1 MARFSINQPLKG
13 IEIYFEDRPSA
24 DVLSE
29 LKANRWRWLYS
40 KKCWYNTN
48 TQVNLEYAQRIC
60 SPKVNLPVVS
70 NVHTID
76 YDITSSQGNS
86 EESKAQKNGN
96 LVECFDCH
104 HIVSIHAQSC
114 PNCGCPLSYTLE
126 QYSRIAQEREAVQKH
141 AEEEMKQRKEEEERK
156 HRIKDAL
163 SLISDE
169 FKTYFQNELE
179 ISIESDSISDDELY
193 FLESEYR
200 IYVDFRRHCEES
212 IVQKKECV
220 INAINYTSW
229 DVIPY
234 RIQKKITEHFQ
245 NSMSDL
251 RPFEV
256 QLDEVT
262 PKLFMAHAV
271 GLSFAGLE
279 TQYSAWL
286 DLFCL
291 RHYSNKIYKD
301 GAVFQDISVLPVLE
315 DDIKAIRS
323 CTASNHDSKKA
334 DGEGSSNKNPIAKAA
349 QNADILVYRSAKM
362 TTVQIK
368 INIQKNEG
376 HKRYLGLKIG
386 DSFLDSKGF
395 RCVVTDIIRKDP
407 YQDWQDLAP
416 TLSVDEYPSVS
427 YGHGRKWNR

>member
-141 AEEEMKQRKEEEERK
+141 TEKEMKQRKEEEERK
-156 HRIKDAL
+156 HRIKEAL

-169 FKTYFQNELE
+169 FKAYFQNELK

-193 FLESEYR
+193 FLL
-200 IYVDFRRHCEES
+200 I
-212 IVQKKECV
+212 
-220 INAINYTSW
+220 
-229 DVIPY
+229 
-234 RIQKKITEHFQ
+234 
-245 NSMSDL
+245 
-251 RPFEV
+251 
-256 QLDEVT
+256 
-262 PKLFMAHAV
+262 
-271 GLSFAGLE
+271 
-279 TQYSAWL
+279 
-286 DLFCL
+286 
-291 RHYSNKIYKD
+291 
-301 GAVFQDISVLPVLE
+301 
-315 DDIKAIRS
+315 
-323 CTASNHDSKKA
+323 
-334 DGEGSSNKNPIAKAA
+334 
-349 QNADILVYRSAKM
+349 
-362 TTVQIK
+362 
-368 INIQKNEG
+368 
-376 HKRYLGLKIG
+376 
-386 DSFLDSKGF
+386 
-395 RCVVTDIIRKDP
+395 
-407 YQDWQDLAP
+407 
-416 TLSVDEYPSVS
+416 
-427 YGHGRKWNR
+427 

>member
-1 MARFSINQPLKG
+1 MARFSINQPLNG
-13 IEIYFEDRPSA
+13 IEIYFENKPSA

-48 TQVNLEYAQRIC
+48 TQVNLDYAQRIC
-60 SPKVNLPVVS
+60 SPKTNPSSAGSDRAVDFATTSLQSNL
-70 NVHTID
+70 TEAKKA
-76 YDITSSQGNS
+76 NS
-86 EESKAQKNGN
+86 ES

-126 QYSRIAQEREAVQKH
+126 QYSRIAREREAIQKH
-141 AEEEMKQRKEEEERK
+141 AEEETKQREKEEERK
-156 HRIKDAL
+156 HSIKEAL

-169 FKTYFQNELE
+169 FKTYFQNELK
-179 ISIESDSISDDELY
+179 ISLESDSISDDELD
-193 FLESEYR
+193 FLELEYR

-229 DVIPY
+229 NVIPY

-251 RPFEV
+251 MPFEV
-256 QLDEVT
+256 QPDEVT
-262 PKLFMAHAV
+262 PELFMAYAV

-279 TQYSAWL
+279 SQYSAWL

-291 RHYSNKIYKD
+291 RHYSNKIYKN
-301 GAVFQDISVLPVLE
+301 GAVFQDISILPVLE
-315 DDIKAIRS
+315 DDIKAIRN
-323 CTASNHDSKKA
+323 CTASNHNGKKA
-334 DGEGSSNKNPIAKAA
+334 AGEGSSNKYSTARAA
-349 QNADILVYRSAKM
+349 QNADILVYRSAEM

-386 DSFLDSKGF
+386 DAFLDSKGY
-395 RCVVTDIIRKDP
+395 RCVVVDIIRKDP
-407 YQDWQDLAP
+407 YQGWKDLAP
-416 TLSVDEYPSVS
+416 TLSVDNYPSVNF
-427 YGHGRKWNR
+427 GHKRKWNQ